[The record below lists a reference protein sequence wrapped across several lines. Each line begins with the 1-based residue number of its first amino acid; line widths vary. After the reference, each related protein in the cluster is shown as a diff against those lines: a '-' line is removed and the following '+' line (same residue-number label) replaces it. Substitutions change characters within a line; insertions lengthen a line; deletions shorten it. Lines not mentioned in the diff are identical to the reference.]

1 MKRRKLIKRNSA
13 VLFAVVLLVSAA
25 SGHLSFVSKAR
36 GETGGAVSAMAMNT
50 VAKNSATTEDERVD
64 KKLIANYRKA
74 YKEVLDLSEEMYAV
88 NYLDTVE
95 EALEVYET
103 LSDSVKAS
111 LKTEQ
116 EKLTKLKNRLTE
128 MKNSGVAALP
138 ERAKDD
144 YSTITEDFENG
155 LTKWSSIR
163 KGYSE
168 PEIVTDE
175 DGNKV
180 LKLTALSLVG
190 LNSFSYPENA
200 FVKRISY
207 RMKINEKE
215 NTYGIGY
222 CANFPLGY
230 VDDDNYAMLRI
241 WRDTLDKKFGWRRD
255 FVSGGTGGA
264 AHLSTDVTQ
273 NFYGK
278 WLNVTID
285 YTENGKATVQV
296 KADGSETT
304 DIAIAQSLVNGKAA
318 LWGMGHYKFNEIPTY
333 FDDVVIELQKGEFDV
348 DEEREDVVVYYSGNT
363 GVQGDDVVTLVGED
377 LYNTLSRAYIVKLPD
392 DATAAAGYVKQM
404 NYNTL
409 GTESAYIKASAA
421 KTVWAEVTA
430 ESEPLKLELLQL
442 DDTQVKFIIPSE
454 LGKGIFAV
462 KLEGFN
468 LASEEDDVVLLLNT
482 PKISFFQG
490 TDAAV
495 CNPGGTMR
503 IVGENL
509 ALYDMRR
516 DEEDYIEDT
525 DEKNEEYKN
534 NSVQVLVQ
542 NESGSYTL
550 SGEAVNVKAEQYVYA
565 TLPADIPEGEY
576 EVMLYNGFGNG
587 ACWSM
592 PCETKLTVGPS
603 PYESWPTTVFN
614 VREFGA
620 TGEREQNAT
629 GYVIDALTAAAE
641 NGGGIVYFP
650 KGIYNLIHSII
661 IPEKVQVIGD
671 GPSKSVLLYTPDQWV
686 IGDIP
691 TYLLAASGNIRIK
704 NIGFSGSRSLKQIEI
719 KNGKETAENVYI
731 ENVELRFEYWA
742 GSPSNA
748 QHSGTGQG
756 YYELQNIVSKECS
769 SNHWLY
775 VSNGYNIQL
784 KDIYVDKRGDMLMGV
799 GAEYL
804 YADHLDMGDDSWGF
818 GGQDY
823 TIYEYCNWRGSTCG
837 VTGRGLLFY
846 GCKIADREL
855 NNRELYVAD
864 GSPSSNGVGE
874 TDLTMWKDTG
884 DPTGCTYI
892 IRNWERAKD
901 KLVGY
906 QVYVNTGQGT
916 GQVRAVVANEGDKIV
931 VDSPFVVEPNR
942 NGTVTV
948 RSPRESIFFVNG
960 RFHNGSS
967 TGFFGGAANVIYNH
981 CVWSKVFSNDQNAY
995 GGDVIWYVS
1004 YNRGYC
1010 YDPYNRH
1017 TYGTGASAATDA
1029 TGFGRIRFICGGRPR
1044 TIIGFCMRGSIY
1056 DGYSFELLANGQ
1068 QRGLIGF
1075 TFDKNVF
1082 SDVDYAIS
1090 NSYAGQYVQGILMYK
1105 NVADD
1110 VIALNAKSDMKNHI
1124 VTPYGCAAYIE
1135 YENQVQAG
1143 NLQVGDIN
1151 GDGEITLRDCTMIKL
1166 YLTGQ
1171 TTLDEDALRRADFF
1185 ADDEVTLRDATA
1197 ILHYIT
1203 TGQKPEPAI
1212 ENGGYFDGNF

>member
-1 MKRRKLIKRNSA
+1 MKRKKLIKRSSA
-13 VLFAVVLLVSAA
+13 VLLAVVLLVSAA
-25 SGHLSFVSKAR
+25 SGHLSFVSKAW

-50 VAKNSATTEDERVD
+50 VAKNSAATEDERVD
-64 KKLIANYRKA
+64 KKLIANYREA
-74 YKEVLDLSEEMYAV
+74 YKEVLYLSEEMYAV

-103 LSDSVKAS
+103 LSDSVKAT

-116 EKLTKLKNRLTE
+116 EKLTKLKDCLTE
-128 MKNSGVAALP
+128 MKNSGVATLP

-155 LTKWSSIR
+155 LTKWSSLR
-163 KGYSE
+163 QGYSE
-168 PEIVTDE
+168 PEIVTEE

-215 NTYGIGY
+215 NTYGIAY

-241 WRDTLDKKFGWRRD
+241 WRDTLDKNFGWRRD
-255 FVSGGTGGA
+255 ARENGVGNA
-264 AHLSTDVTQ
+264 RHLSFDVTQ

-278 WLNVTID
+278 WLNVTIE
-285 YTENGKATVQV
+285 YTADGKATIQV
-296 KADGSETT
+296 RADGSETT
-304 DIAIAQSLVNGKAA
+304 DIATAQSFVNGKAA
-318 LWGMGHYKFNEIPTY
+318 LWGMGHYNYAEIPTY
-333 FDDVVIELQKGEFDV
+333 FDDVVIELSKGEFDV

-377 LYNTLSRAYIVKLPD
+377 LYNTLATASIVKLPD

-409 GTESAYIKASAA
+409 GTESAYIRASEA
-421 KTVWAEVTA
+421 KEVWTEATRTNTPVK
-430 ESEPLKLELLQL
+430 LKLLQI
-442 DDTQVKFIIPSE
+442 DDTQVKFVIPPE
-454 LGKGIFAV
+454 LGKGIYAV

-468 LASEEDDVVLLLNT
+468 LASDEDDAVLLLNT
-482 PKISFFQG
+482 PKITFFQG
-490 TDAAV
+490 TDATI
-495 CNPGGTMR
+495 CNPGGTLR

-509 ALYDMRR
+509 ALYDLRR

-525 DEKNEEYKN
+525 NEKIEEYRN
-534 NSVQVLVQ
+534 NGVQVLVK
-542 NESGSYTL
+542 NGNYSCTL
-550 SGEAVNVKAEQYVYA
+550 RGEAVTVKAEQYVYA
-565 TLPADIPEGEY
+565 ALPADIPEGEY
-576 EVMLYNGFGNG
+576 EIMLYNGFGNG

-592 PCETKLTVGPS
+592 PCEMKLTVGPS

-620 TGEREQNAT
+620 TGDRNQNAT

-661 IPEKVQVIGD
+661 IPEKVQVIGE
-671 GPSKSVLLYTPDQWV
+671 GPSNSILLYTPDQWV

-691 TYLLAASGNIRIK
+691 EYLFAASGNIRVK
-704 NIGFSGSRSLKQIEI
+704 NIGFSGTRSLNQIQI
-719 KNGKETAENVYI
+719 KNGGEIAENVYI

-742 GSPSNA
+742 GSPSDA
-748 QHSGTGQG
+748 QYSGTGQDSN
-756 YYELQNIVSKECS
+756 ELKAIVSKECY
-769 SNHWLY
+769 SNRWLQ
-775 VSNGYNIQL
+775 VLNGYNIQL
-784 KDIYVDKRGDMLMGV
+784 KDIYVDKRAGMLMG
-799 GAEYL
+799 GDGEYF
-804 YADHLDMGDDSWGF
+804 YADHLDMGDDSWGP
-818 GGQDY
+818 GQQDY

-846 GCKIADREL
+846 GCKIADREI

-864 GSPSSNGVGE
+864 GGPNNNSGG
-874 TDLTMWKDTG
+874 TDLVMWKDST

-892 IRNWERAKD
+892 IRNWKRAKNE
-901 KLVGY
+901 VAGH

-916 GQVRAVVANEGDKIV
+916 GQTREVVANEGDKIV
-931 VDSPFVVEPNR
+931 VDSPFTVEPNR

-1004 YNRGYC
+1004 YMKGYS

-1017 TYGTGASAATDA
+1017 TYGTGVSSATDA
-1029 TGFGRIRFICGGRPR
+1029 TGFGKIRFICGGRPR
-1044 TIIGFCMRGSIY
+1044 TVVGFNIRENIF
-1056 DGYSFELLANGQ
+1056 DGYSFEFLANGQ
-1068 QRGLIGF
+1068 QKGLVGF
-1075 TFDKNVF
+1075 AFDKNVF
-1082 SDVDYAIS
+1082 TNVDYAIS
-1090 NSYAGQYVQGILMYK
+1090 DCYDGQYVQGILMYK

-1110 VIALNAKSDMKNHI
+1110 VIALNANRKIQDYI
-1124 VTPYGCAAYIE
+1124 VSPYDCAAYIE
-1135 YENQVQAG
+1135 YENETLTVE
-1143 NLQVGDIN
+1143 LKVGDVN